1 MKKFLS
7 VFCAI
12 AMMATLVVPSYA
24 ADYFSAKADKTTL
37 TQGTG
42 VQNVA
47 ITYSI
52 AEVRSYGF
60 EADYNGTN
68 GVNLPEG
75 VSFVSIEKDTTG
87 SIGSFGAVTVG
98 TRYLCDFS
106 NNPEDYMDTAN
117 GDIFT
122 ITYAI
127 DTTNAGTYEIPI
139 HFDLFLDA
147 DVAEDLVT
155 KIVVEEAAQEP
166 VVSADFGSEY
176 AYVREHKYAD
186 AVSYELCL
194 VSALKNLDGYSAVG
208 FEVKVGDAEVKV
220 GDEITTA
227 YRTFRFNGQTIDIAQ
242 LGDGFEFLYYDSFV
256 FGAENADNAVEF
268 RAYGI
273 DGDGNTVYGA
283 WKTIDA
289 LAK

>member
-24 ADYFSAKADKTTL
+24 ADYFSANADKTTL

-52 AEVRSYGF
+52 AEVNSFGF

-68 GVNLPEG
+68 GVTLPEG
-75 VSFVSIEKDTTG
+75 VSFVSLEKDATG
-87 SIGSFGAVTVG
+87 SIGSGGTVTIG
-98 TRYLCDFS
+98 TRYMCDFA
-106 NNPEDYMDTAN
+106 NNADYMGTAN
-117 GDIFT
+117 GAIFT

-127 DTTNAGTYEIPI
+127 DTTNAGTYNIPVD
-139 HFDLFLDA
+139 FVLFGEE
-147 DVAEDLVT
+147 EDIEESIT
-155 KIVVEEAAQEP
+155 TAIVVEEAAQEP

-176 AYVREHKYAD
+176 AYVREHKYDD

-194 VSALKNLDGYSAVG
+194 VSALKNLEGYSAVG
-208 FEVKVGDAEVKV
+208 FEVKVGDTTKV
-220 GDEITTA
+220 GEVTTA

-273 DGDGNTVYGA
+273 DADGNTVYGA